1 MELND
6 SLQRAV
12 RELKEDTEV
21 LISLLADQK
30 AEGRPVNPLVV
41 DFGETFARHL
51 VSAMELNATLF
62 EATLDDAERKL
73 RAELDDDF
81 RRQLNALK
89 QLLQMERLR

>member
-12 RELKEDTEV
+12 RELKEDTEA
-21 LISLLADQK
+21 LISLLADLK
-30 AEGRPVNPLVV
+30 AEGRPVHPLVV
-41 DFGETFARHL
+41 DKGETVARHL

-62 EATLDDAERKL
+62 ELTLYDAERKL
-73 RAELDDDF
+73 RSELDDDF
-81 RRQLNALK
+81 RRQLDALK